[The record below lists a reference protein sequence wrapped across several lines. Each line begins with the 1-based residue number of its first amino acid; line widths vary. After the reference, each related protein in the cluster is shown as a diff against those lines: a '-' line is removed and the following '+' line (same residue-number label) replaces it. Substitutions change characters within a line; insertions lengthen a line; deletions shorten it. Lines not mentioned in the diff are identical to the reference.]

1 MMSLIGGYGSDYRR
15 AVLFQRLLKGDRA
28 RAFEASVGGDFEKFG
43 KAERDILFSQGLA
56 DDGHVVDVGCGAGR
70 LAAQLKGHP
79 RLRYLGIDVVPEL
92 LDFARQQA
100 GRPDWRFEL
109 VSRSAIPCE
118 DKAATAC
125 VAFSLFTHLPDA
137 ACLDYLR
144 EMRRVLAP
152 GGVAI
157 FSFLD
162 PKVAAYDRMLKQDWR
177 KKLLRRTLFA
187 PNVGHSVDTITD
199 WARRSEFRVRK
210 IESVTPLGQSLAVFE
225 I

>member
-1 MMSLIGGYGSDYRR
+1 MSLIGGYGSDYRR

-28 RAFEASVGGDFEKFG
+28 RAFEASVGGDFEAFG
-43 KAERDILFSQGLA
+43 KAERDILFSNGVA
-56 DDGHVVDVGCGAGR
+56 GDGFVVDVGCGAGR
-70 LAAQLKGHP
+70 LAAQLRELP

-92 LDFARQQA
+92 LDFAREKV
-100 GRPDWRFEL
+100 GRPDWRFEI
-109 VSRSAIPCE
+109 VSKSAIPCE
-118 DKAATAC
+118 DDAATAC

-137 ACLDYLR
+137 ACLDYLQ

-177 KKLLRRTLFA
+177 KRLLRRTLYA
-187 PNVGHSVDTITD
+187 PNVGHCVETIAD
-199 WARRSEFRVRK
+199 WARRFEFRVRS
-210 IESVTPLGQSLAVFE
+210 IESVSPLGQSLAVFE
-225 I
+225 A